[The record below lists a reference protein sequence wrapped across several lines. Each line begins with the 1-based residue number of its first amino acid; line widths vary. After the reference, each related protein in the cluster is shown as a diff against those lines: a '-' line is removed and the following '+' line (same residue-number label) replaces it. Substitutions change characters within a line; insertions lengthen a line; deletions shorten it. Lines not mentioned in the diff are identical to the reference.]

1 MPLLEGKNSRAK
13 PHKVIEYI
21 MLPTKAAVSETL
33 NMSLPQGADDKAIA
47 DAFEKTAKT
56 FNKWKSYKERK
67 YYHYKFSPNRQ
78 DNVSPEACQAAAM
91 ELARELFPGHE
102 MVIATHV
109 DTRTVHSH
117 IIINSVNFKTGLSLD
132 IKNREYVRQKDFAN
146 EIGLKY
152 GMTPLDW
159 RDAVAVKRQMMAEG
173 KLLDRTAAEKRIL
186 MRGGISWKEELREVI
201 DLAKEK
207 CDNIIEFEDFLADYG
222 VTLPRCS
229 DNTISYLHPKRQKP
243 ARGFKLGE
251 GYTAEAINRCFEQ
264 KRDTVRAE
272 SINPTPYLKR
282 LLDTKHLLM
291 MSDREWV
298 DYCNVLSERVE
309 LKLFLQ
315 NAAVDSTDELSFSVV
330 LERDYGVTKTTLA
343 DGTVAY
349 HVKSSNKIIPASDL
363 GIEYINRK
371 EILNGINKQTHGA
384 YSSRGEATDLRAGAD
399 YRSFGYG
406 DGERRAVDAE
416 GVKQTTV
423 SEANG
428 LQEHHGQAVSAY
440 TGAASFSKE
449 LERGNAA
456 YVIGYDEHGDNTA
469 SRSDIGALRANDG
482 KLPNNGQSGAAAIG
496 GQHKAANTA
505 DGDKGRDKGRS

>member
-1 MPLLEGKNSRAK
+1 MPLLKGTSSKAT
-13 PHKVIEYI
+13 PHKAIEYI
-21 MLPTKAAVSETL
+21 TDPAKAVYVDTL
-33 NMSLPQGADDKAIA
+33 NIVPG
-47 DAFEKTAKT
+47 
-56 FNKWKSYKERK
+56 KSYADRLMETAAFFGKNQDFDDRK
-67 YYHYKFSPNRQ
+67 YYHFKFSPDPR
-78 DNVSPEACQAAAM
+78 DNVSPEACQAAAK
-91 ELARELFPGHE
+91 ELAQELFPDFE
-102 MVIATHV
+102 CVIATHV
-109 DTRTVHSH
+109 DSGVVHSH
-117 IIINSVNFKTGLSLD
+117 IVINSVSFVTGLKLHFSLG
-132 IKNREYVRQKDFAN
+132 EYAAMKDYAN
-146 EIGLKY
+146 VVGERY

-159 RDAVAVKRQMMAEG
+159 RDAVEVKRHMLADSRP
-173 KLLDRTAAEKRIL
+173 LDRTAAEKRIL

-222 VTLPRCS
+222 VTLPRFS
-229 DNTISYLHPKRQKP
+229 EKTISYVHPKRPKHV
-243 ARGFKLGE
+243 RGSTLGE

-264 KRDTVRAE
+264 KRETVRAE

-291 MSDREWV
+291 MTDREWV

-363 GIEYINRK
+363 GIEYISRK

-440 TGAASFSKE
+440 TGATSFSKE

-456 YVIGYDEHGDNTA
+456 YAIGYDEHGNNTA
-469 SRSDIGALRANDG
+469 SKGNLGALRANDG